1 LLILVFTLLSYSA
14 WWCWWLGGAYGHRGF
29 IDLYGLLAIPFAW
42 FFRYVIRRTWTLRI
56 LTAVLLWAFIR
67 LNFGMIEHYDFDIFS
82 VDGDW
87 PKVLEVVGNI
97 AAGN

>member
-1 LLILVFTLLSYSA
+1 MQ
-14 WWCWWLGGAYGHRGF
+14 
-29 IDLYGLLAIPFAW
+29 
-42 FFRYVIRRTWTLRI
+42 RTWTLRI
-56 LTAVLLWAFIR
+56 LAAVLLWAVIR